1 MKFIRLY
8 ILTHMQKQL
17 SQEELNE
24 IVAALN
30 VLAKHGVLYGGFRR
44 RQRKVVEVRLS
55 KTIAVKYE
63 DGDLR
68 YINPTS
74 DSCHFYVHIL
84 PPK

>member
-44 RQRKVVEVRLS
+44 RQRKVAEVRLS

-68 YINPTS
+68 YHDPVAGRTLRL
-74 DSCHFYVHIL
+74 YVYI
-84 PPK
+84 PPP